1 MCFLWQG
8 IRHGIGYLHALRQL
22 GVRISID
29 DFGTGYS
36 SLSYLKSLPVD
47 KIKIDQSF
55 IHDIPIDPNDMAIT
69 QAIIALSEV
78 LGLAVLA
85 EGARPGT
92 G

>member
-8 IRHGIGYLHALRQL
+8 IRHGIDYLHALRQL